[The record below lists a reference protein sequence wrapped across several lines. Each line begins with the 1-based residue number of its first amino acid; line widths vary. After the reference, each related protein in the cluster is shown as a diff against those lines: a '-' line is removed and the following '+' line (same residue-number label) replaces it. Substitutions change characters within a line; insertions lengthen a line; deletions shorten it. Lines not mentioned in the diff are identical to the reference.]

1 MAGLHSLS
9 HGPLGR
15 KVRGTVPTRPG
26 KAVPLPEKRK
36 TRGRTCIR
44 LNGGGGVL
52 RTSHV
57 GEPVVTS
64 YTACY
69 RHAEIR
75 PQMAVSA
82 AGCKDEGDRPARIA
96 PG

>member
-1 MAGLHSLS
+1 MHSL
-9 HGPLGR
+9 
-15 KVRGTVPTRPG
+15 KW
-26 KAVPLPEKRK
+26 
-36 TRGRTCIR
+36 
-44 LNGGGGVL
+44 GGGVL

-82 AGCKDEGDRPARIA
+82 ARCKDEGGSACTHCPRLATFASPGSEKRLRP
-96 PG
+96 